1 MFLWLKRLF
10 KLLLYSALV
19 FITVITLTSSLLGTA
34 LSGLLGATA
43 ASSKAV
49 PVSPLQSE
57 LDAERAKNQLLQS
70 SINKHKE
77 SVRKMGQQL
86 VARSRKIAAVTLAE
100 LPAGS
105 IPIAGVAVLVAG
117 ALWELKQ
124 LCQGLY
130 DVESLYADV
139 ELDEPVGED
148 ALNSVCHP
156 SLPSLGQTDERKAD

>member
-10 KLLLYSALV
+10 KLFLYAALV

-43 ASSKAV
+43 ANSKAI

-57 LDAERAKNQLLQS
+57 LDAERAKNQRLQS

-77 SVRKMGQQL
+77 SVRKLGQRL
-86 VARSRKIAAVTLAE
+86 VSRSRKIAAVTLAE

-117 ALWELKQ
+117 AVWELKQ
-124 LCQGLY
+124 LCDGLY
-130 DVESLYADV
+130 DLESLYADV

-156 SLPSLGQTDERKAD
+156 SLTSFGQTDEGKAD

>member
-1 MFLWLKRLF
+1 MLIWLKRLF
-10 KLLLYSALV
+10 KLLLYAALV

-43 ASSKAV
+43 ASIRAV
-49 PVSPLQSE
+49 PLIPMQSE
-57 LDAERAKNQLLQS
+57 LDAERAKSQRLQS

-77 SVRKMGQQL
+77 SVRKMGQRL

-105 IPIAGVAVLVAG
+105 IPLAGVAVLVAG

-130 DVESLYADV
+130 DLESLYADV

-156 SLPSLGQTDERKAD
+156 SLPSLGQTDESKAD

>member
-1 MFLWLKRLF
+1 
-10 KLLLYSALV
+10 
-19 FITVITLTSSLLGTA
+19 
-34 LSGLLGATA
+34 
-43 ASSKAV
+43 
-49 PVSPLQSE
+49 
-57 LDAERAKNQLLQS
+57 
-70 SINKHKE
+70 
-77 SVRKMGQQL
+77 MGQQL

>member
-10 KLLLYSALV
+10 KLLLYAALV

-43 ASSKAV
+43 ASSKAI

-57 LDAERAKNQLLQS
+57 LDAERAKNQRLQS

-86 VARSRKIAAVTLAE
+86 VSRSRKIAAVTLAE

-124 LCQGLY
+124 
-130 DVESLYADV
+130 V
-139 ELDEPVGED
+139 
-148 ALNSVCHP
+148 LNSY
-156 SLPSLGQTDERKAD
+156 QEMT